1 MYQSNN
7 HSTYAALYTRF
18 SRDEPDGESNSIA
31 NQKKLLL
38 NYAHSRGIVNT
49 KFFVDDGFTGTNFNR
64 PDFKAMIA
72 ECESKKIS
80 TIIVKDMSRLGRN
93 YLMVGYYTEIYFPE
107 NNIHFIAINDDV
119 DSVKGDN
126 EFTPFRNIM
135 NEWYVKDTSK
145 KVKSVIHN
153 KGMSGER
160 ICNNVIYGYKHN
172 PDNPKEWI
180 IDEEAAQNVRTIFQL
195 FLNGKGTS
203 QIAKYLHSEKIL
215 VPSVYAREHG
225 KISARAT
232 PADPCLWDS
241 KTIREMLKRQE
252 YVGDTVNFKTK
263 KVSYKSKKKI
273 YLDKSEYVIFPD
285 TQEPII
291 DRDTYERVQK
301 IMESRKKVPI
311 VREPDPL
318 GGYIFCADCGS
329 RMYITRSTVF
339 PKKNC
344 YHCGRYK
351 RSSELC
357 SSHYIRECVINQLIL
372 NELQKVF
379 SVVKN
384 DRERF
389 LNVAIQSYANRTSYD
404 VKKLRKD
411 KQLCEQRIQE
421 LDILIKKIFE
431 QSVLGTLSKERL
443 ATLAAGYES
452 EQAEIKNKLSAISKE
467 IEITDSKQLN
477 ADRFIAIVDKYTN
490 IDSLTPEIM
499 SEFIDKVLVH
509 KPIYD
514 GNNKRHQT
522 IEIYFNGIGAFD
534 YDSCNS

>member
-107 NNIHFIAINDDV
+107 NNIHFIAINDYV

-180 IDEEAAQNVRTIFQL
+180 VDEEAAQNVRTIFQM

-215 VPSVYAREHG
+215 V
-225 KISARAT
+225 

-379 SVVKN
+379 SIVKN

-452 EQAEIKNKLSAISKE
+452 EQAEIKNKLSAISRE

>member
-7 HSTYAALYTRF
+7 YSTYAALYTRF

-180 IDEEAAQNVRTIFQL
+180 VDEEAAQNVRTIFQL

-379 SVVKN
+379 SIVKN

-389 LNVAIQSYANRTSYD
+389 LNVAI
-404 VKKLRKD
+404 
-411 KQLCEQRIQE
+411 
-421 LDILIKKIFE
+421 
-431 QSVLGTLSKERL
+431 
-443 ATLAAGYES
+443 
-452 EQAEIKNKLSAISKE
+452 
-467 IEITDSKQLN
+467 
-477 ADRFIAIVDKYTN
+477 
-490 IDSLTPEIM
+490 
-499 SEFIDKVLVH
+499 
-509 KPIYD
+509 
-514 GNNKRHQT
+514 
-522 IEIYFNGIGAFD
+522 
-534 YDSCNS
+534 